1 MMKPAPYET
10 VRLTE
15 ESVGGTGT
23 EGKELYRIPRTIQL
37 VILAVGT
44 YGFAALGLTI
54 YILRC
59 AKVGSAYRVLP
70 TGNMKVEQFYSGLA
84 LSFILAPAAIL
95 IRRLA
100 SDLAVLHPFALASKM
115 PIEIGD
121 LDLLADPGLWA
132 LFPLFRYSM
141 IRGFIQA
148 FVMAAG
154 AFLVPVGTLLLFT
167 GTYSRATP
175 HIKSVGLPTAY
186 NNMMIMSIE
195 MNRHGTDKQ
204 GPTFESIDFFLQ
216 DVTNLFVGG
225 ILQQTGVLEKVGPR
239 LGPVAT
245 TNLTYE
251 EGVRYEGV
259 VAFEWTSGC
268 RETEDITYVE
278 QTEQYAWMWN
288 ITLPDGSMCHQDA
301 WESALCLTNV
311 TDVANTTTTYY
322 AIVGVNEETVN
333 LGAESINDTN
343 SGITFENGSWISRVA
358 CTPTWKWEVS
368 SCLFS
373 NGLMTDCFA
382 TPGANTTELDDDG
395 LNAMHYYFAGVPVS
409 LSIAGSYTYG
419 LKTVQTALMFDP
431 QATDNHQY
439 RAPLISDYDKMYGL
453 VAQSLATVASAGY
466 YGVAEVP
473 AVGSKPKPVYL
484 VRTYIL
490 AIVVTILVLT
500 PLLATA
506 LMFYTLFVLHAPLRR
521 TTFLTIS
528 NAVRGAWWDLALW
541 GTCLMSPSDARH
553 AFRGIKVMFGAT
565 VDVDINGQIGNPSQH
580 VGLALHVA
588 PVHHDRRYFG
598 NKLKDE

>member
-1 MMKPAPYET
+1 MKPAPYET
-10 VRLTE
+10 VRGTE
-15 ESVGGTGT
+15 ESTGGSGT

-37 VILAVGT
+37 VILAVAA

-70 TGNMKVEQFYSGLA
+70 TGNLKVEQFYSGLA

-100 SDLAVLHPFALASKM
+100 SDLAALHPFALASKT
-115 PIEIGD
+115 PVEVGD

-132 LFPLFRYSM
+132 LFPLFRYS
-141 IRGFIQA
+141 IVRAFIQA

-154 AFLVPVGTLLLFT
+154 AFLVPIGTLLLFT
-167 GTYSRATP
+167 GTYSHSARHTAF
-175 HIKSVGLPTAY
+175 VGLPTAY
-186 NNMMIMSIE
+186 EHMMRMSIE
-195 MNRHGTDKQ
+195 MNRLDTDNL
-204 GPTFESIDFFLQ
+204 GPTFEAFDSFLQ
-216 DVTNLFVGG
+216 DVENLFVGG
-225 ILQQTGVLEKVGPR
+225 IIQQTGVLEEVSPF
-239 LGPVAT
+239 LGPKAT
-245 TNLTYE
+245 SNLTYE
-251 EGVRYEGV
+251 EGVRYEGLI
-259 VAFEWTSGC
+259 AFGWTSGC
-268 RETEDITYVE
+268 RMTEDITYVE
-278 QTEQYAWMWN
+278 KTEQYVWMWN
-288 ITLPDGSMCHQDA
+288 ITLPDGSVCHEDA
-301 WESALCLTNV
+301 WESASCLTNI
-311 TDVANTTTTYY
+311 TDATNTTTTYY

-333 LGAESINDTN
+333 LEAEGINDTS

-373 NGLMTDCFA
+373 NGTMTDCFA
-382 TPGANTTELDDDG
+382 TPGANTTELDSVG
-395 LNAMHYYFAGVPVS
+395 LDAMRYYFAGVPVS
-409 LSIAGSYTYG
+409 IELAGDYTYG

-431 QATDNHQY
+431 RATNTHQY
-439 RAPLISDYDKMYGL
+439 RAPLKSDYDNMYGL

-473 AVGSKPKPVYL
+473 ATGSRPKPVYL

-500 PLLATA
+500 PLLSAT
-506 LMFYTLFVLHAPLRR
+506 LMVYTLFALHTPLRR

-528 NAVRGAWWDLALW
+528 NAVRGAWWDMALW
-541 GTCLMSPSDARH
+541 GTCLMSPGEARL
-553 AFRGIKVMFGAT
+553 AVRGHKVMFGTT
-565 VDVDINGQIGNPSQH
+565 VDVDVNGRVGNPSQH

-598 NKLKDE
+598 EKLKNE